1 MHRRLTALLLAMG
14 LVAAACSST
23 ITEPEAAPTTEAV
36 TEAVADVE
44 APPGTNDDVLV
55 IQPIDSDELRK
66 AIEDWE
72 GDADGGGIAFVRNE
86 DWQSDV
92 VAAGI
97 DPATGDPLDVDDRVR
112 VGSISKVITAVL
124 VMQLVDKGLVELD
137 APVSTYVTGL
147 ALAND
152 VSIAE
157 LLGHRSG
164 IPNYTVTR
172 GFFEVV
178 MANPD
183 RKPQPTDMIGFTNGE
198 SDFDPGSQFAYS
210 NTNYVVAG
218 LVIEAVRGQS
228 LNDALEQHING
239 PLGLTHTTFADG
251 TLTDVV
257 GGYSAMTPT
266 GNSYAQSYS
275 AVANSAWAAGS
286 LVTTVEELAMIF
298 DALFFG
304 DLVSADS
311 RVAMVGGIEEGAEY
325 GLGLHE
331 GPDFGVGH
339 GGSIVGFNSIA
350 QIDLESR
357 ELVIAVVNN
366 DQRSPSVLSAK
377 LTNVIRR

>member
-1 MHRRLTALLLAMG
+1 MIRRLIALLLCVG

-23 ITEPEAAPTTEAV
+23 TVEPEAAPTTAA
-36 TEAVADVE
+36 TTGVE
-44 APPGTNDDVLV
+44 ATTGTDDDVLV
-55 IQPIDSDELRK
+55 VQPIDLAELLK
-66 AIEDWE
+66 AIEEWE

-86 DWQSDV
+86 DGQSER

-97 DPATGDPLDVDDRVR
+97 DPATGEPLDVDDRVR

-124 VMQLVDKGLVELD
+124 VMQLVDEGLVELD
-137 APVSTYVTGL
+137 APVSTYVSGL

-152 VSIAE
+152 VSVAE

-164 IPNYTVTR
+164 IPNYTETR

-183 RKPQPTDMIGFTNGE
+183 RKPQPTDMIGFTNSE
-198 SDFDPGSQFAYS
+198 SDFDPGSQFSYS

-218 LVIEAVRGQS
+218 LVVEAVRGQS
-228 LNDALEQHING
+228 LNDALEQHINDQ
-239 PLGLTHTTFADG
+239 LGLTKTTFADG

-304 DLVSADS
+304 DLVTADS
-311 RVAMVGGIEEGAEY
+311 RDAMLSGIEDGAEY
-325 GLGLHE
+325 GLGLHP

-350 QIDLESR
+350 QIDLETQ
-357 ELVIAVVNN
+357 ELVISVVNN

-377 LTNVIRR
+377 LTNIIRR